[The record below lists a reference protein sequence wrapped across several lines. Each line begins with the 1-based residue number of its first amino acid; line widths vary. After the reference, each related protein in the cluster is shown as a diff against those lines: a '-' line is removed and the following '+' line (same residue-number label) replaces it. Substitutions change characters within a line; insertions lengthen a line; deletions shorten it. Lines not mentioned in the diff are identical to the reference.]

1 MLPEES
7 SQDTGTETNNPVSD
21 EQHISDE
28 HVDYKALYQAEVQ
41 NSKKQRAAKQKYE
54 SEWPTLTTTAK
65 ADEEKRLV
73 EQNKYKE
80 LWEKDKSEAEW
91 ARTYKADRHAK
102 LLERLPEDKREKFSN
117 LDLNSLE
124 AVVDELATKPKEVV
138 KAVHGQIDS
147 PKMDK
152 PWKDMNDKER
162 RAYHDSLM
170 SK

>member
-1 MLPEES
+1 M
-7 SQDTGTETNNPVSD
+7 
-21 EQHISDE
+21 
-28 HVDYKALYQAEVQ
+28 
-41 NSKKQRAAKQKYE
+41 
-54 SEWPTLTTTAK
+54 
-65 ADEEKRLV
+65 
-73 EQNKYKE
+73 
-80 LWEKDKSEAEW
+80 
-91 ARTYKADRHAK
+91 
-102 LLERLPEDKREKFSN
+102 LERLPEDKREKFSN

-152 PWKDMNDKER
+152 PWKEMNDEER